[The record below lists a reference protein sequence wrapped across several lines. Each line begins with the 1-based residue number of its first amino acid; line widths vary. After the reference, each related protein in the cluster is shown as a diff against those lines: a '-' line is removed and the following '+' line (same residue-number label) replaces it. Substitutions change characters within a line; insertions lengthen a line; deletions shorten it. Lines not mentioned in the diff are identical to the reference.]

1 MRTEHDFLG
10 AVQIEDACYF
20 GIHTQRARENFGD
33 SGQRHDPVFLHAY
46 LQVKKAAALA
56 NRELGYLDTDK
67 AGHIIAAIEG
77 LLSGNVFDDFIV
89 NPLCGGAGTSL
100 NMNVNEVIANHALE
114 QAGRVKGD
122 YEFIH
127 PLEHVNLHQST
138 NDTYPTALRIA
149 MLIHLEGIEKALVVL
164 QQALQEK
171 ERQFSDVVRLGR
183 TELQDALPMTAGM
196 QFAAYAEAI
205 GRDRW
210 RIFKARERI
219 KVVNLGGTAIGTG
232 FGAPQKY
239 IFAVIEKLRH
249 ATGLSIT
256 RAENMVE
263 ATQNL
268 DSVVEVSGLLKT
280 LAVNLLKISED
291 LRLLSSGP
299 SGGFAEVVL
308 PAVQEGSSI
317 MPGKVN
323 PVILEFVSQ
332 TALLAMG
339 NDAVIAQASGL
350 GNLELNQFYPLVAT
364 LMLNNMSGLELAVSC
379 LRTKAIQGL
388 ELNLENIAAHLSD
401 SIAVVTCLAQSIG
414 HEAASQVYLKHLATK
429 QPLRQLILAD
439 NLLSEQE
446 LDSLLSAEKIRM
458 MGIKK

>member
-10 AVQIEDACYF
+10 ALQIDDVRYF
-20 GIHTQRARENFGD
+20 GIHTQRARDNFGD
-33 SGQRHDPVFLHAY
+33 SGTSHDPVFLRAY
-46 LQVKKAAALA
+46 VQVKKAAALA
-56 NRELGYLDTDK
+56 NRELGYLDAEK
-67 AGHIIAAIEG
+67 ADNIIAAIDSII
-77 LLSGNVFDDFIV
+77 SGSRFEDFIV

-114 QAGRVKGD
+114 QAGRAKGD
-122 YEFIH
+122 YGFIH

-149 MLIHLEGIEKALVVL
+149 MLIYLERLETGLVAL
-164 QQALQEK
+164 QKALQEK
-171 ERQFSDVVRLGR
+171 EHEFTDVVRLGR
-183 TELQDALPMTAGM
+183 TELQDALPMTTGM

-239 IFAVIEKLRH
+239 IFSVIEKLR
-249 ATGLSIT
+249 AVTGLSVT
-256 RAENMVE
+256 RAENMVD

-280 LAVNLLKISED
+280 LGVNLLKIAED

-299 SGGFAEVVL
+299 GGGFAEIVL

-332 TALLAMG
+332 TALLVMG
-339 NDAVIAQASGL
+339 NDSVIAQAAGL
-350 GNLELNQFYPLVAT
+350 GNLELNQFYPLAAT
-364 LMLNNMSGLELAVSC
+364 LMLDNMRSLELAVNR
-379 LRTKAIQGL
+379 LRTKAVEGL
-388 ELNLENIAAHLSD
+388 QLNRENIADHLSD
-401 SIAVVTCLAQSIG
+401 SIAVVTCLAQFIG
-414 HEAASQVYLKHLATK
+414 HEAASRLYLKHCATK
-429 QPLRQLILAD
+429 QPLRQLILAG
-439 NLLSEQE
+439 NILSEQE
-446 LDSLLSAEKIRM
+446 LDSMLSAEKIRM